1 MNVRKAALREERLNV
16 ADERYG
22 VLVWAVTSFF
32 HVRGLLAHAVEPL
45 REMSGAHGS
54 QAREILFSTV

>member
-1 MNVRKAALREERLNV
+1 MRKAALREERLNV
-16 ADERYG
+16 AYVKYD
-22 VLVWAVTSFF
+22 VSVWAVTSFI

-54 QAREILFSTV
+54 QAREILFSNV